1 MKPFAYARPRA
12 VSEAVELARGGATLM
27 AGGTDL
33 LGLMKDGIAA
43 PERIADIRD
52 LGPLQGWSRTK
63 GKGIRIGALVPLEEL
78 ETSAELARWLP
89 ILNEA
94 LAPAATL
101 QLRTMGTVGGNLL
114 QRNRCSYFR
123 DEAYPCW
130 LKGGVRCFAI
140 EGDSRLHAIVGAE
153 ECIAVAPS
161 DLAPALMAYDATVA
175 LTGPRGPRSLPLAD
189 LFVTPHGRVRREH
202 AIAPDELLIEVRIPE
217 NALGRRGAFEKAM
230 ERKAWSFA
238 MVSVAVSAKRIG
250 GVIRDARIVLGG
262 VAPVPWRARD
272 AEKLLEGR
280 ALDDAACQA
289 AADAAL
295 ERAEPL
301 KDNGYKVPLAREL
314 VRRNLRRLA

>member
-1 MKPFAYARPRA
+1 MKPFTYARPKT
-12 VSEAVELARGGATLM
+12 VSEAVALARGGATVM

-52 LGPLQGWSRTK
+52 LEPLQGWSRTK
-63 GKGIRIGALVPLEEL
+63 GKGLRIGALVPLVEL
-78 ETSAELARWLP
+78 ETSAELARSMP
-89 ILNEA
+89 IIQA
-94 LAPAATL
+94 SLAPAATL

-140 EGDSRLHAIVGAE
+140 EGDSRLHAIIGAE
-153 ECIAVAPS
+153 ECVAVAPS
-161 DLAPALMAYDATVA
+161 DLAPALIAYDAVVA
-175 LTGPRGPRSLPLAD
+175 LTGPRGSRTMPLAD
-189 LFVTPHGRVRREH
+189 LFVIPRGRVRREH
-202 AIAPDELLIEVRIPE
+202 AIASDELLVEVRVPE
-217 NALGRRGAFEKAM
+217 NAMSRRGAFEKAM
-230 ERKAWSFA
+230 ERKTWSFA
-238 MVSVAVSAKRIG
+238 MVSVAVSVKVIG
-250 GVIRDARIVLGG
+250 GVVKDARIVLGG

-280 ALDDAACQA
+280 ALDDAACRA
-289 AADAAL
+289 AGDAAL
-295 ERAEPL
+295 DHAEPL

-314 VRRNLRRLA
+314 VARALQRLA